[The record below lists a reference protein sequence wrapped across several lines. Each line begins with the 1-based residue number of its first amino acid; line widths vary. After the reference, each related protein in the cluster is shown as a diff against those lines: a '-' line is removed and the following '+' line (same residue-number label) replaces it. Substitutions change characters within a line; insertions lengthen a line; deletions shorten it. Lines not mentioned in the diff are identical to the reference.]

1 MEMGTESHV
10 MSKRGF
16 ASAVGFYSGVRRRS
30 KKKKQ
35 INKKTLSVSLLRSL
49 LFLFFLS
56 FFLFVVVVVVVLGR
70 KRQRRNAEEVA
81 NVAHTPINPHSASS
95 PSSLR
100 FHLILVHFNWSS
112 FFYRFL
118 SLLPFQFRAGI
129 DRFPRARGAGF
140 KIVTSL
146 PFSPKGSPHLNGPT
160 DSAFYIFLYSRRCA
174 PIYASSNPTYF
185 STNAT

>member
-35 INKKTLSVSLLRSL
+35 INKKTLSVSSSIAFILV
-49 LFLFFLS
+49 LS
-56 FFLFVVVVVVVLGR
+56 FFLFVVVVVVVVLGR

-118 SLLPFQFRAGI
+118 SLLLFQFRAGI
-129 DRFPRARGAGF
+129 DRFPRARGGGG
-140 KIVTSL
+140 V
-146 PFSPKGSPHLNGPT
+146 
-160 DSAFYIFLYSRRCA
+160 
-174 PIYASSNPTYF
+174 
-185 STNAT
+185 